1 MKKYVYN
8 SMSHVKNGDTK
19 ILRRL
24 VTIVLK
30 KTRGDRVT
38 NVTTPSFVPA
48 LTYENKLQQMANLL
62 RSLVTISSAACDHCQ
77 VSV

>member
-1 MKKYVYN
+1 
-8 SMSHVKNGDTK
+8 MSHVKNGDTE

-30 KTRGDRVT
+30 NTRGDRAA
-38 NVTTPSFVPA
+38 TPSFVPA

-62 RSLVTISSAACDHCQ
+62 RSLVTTSSAACDHRQ
-77 VSV
+77 GSV